1 MLLPK
6 AHSKDNC
13 DKITPLANQKEKYMA
28 TKVAVN
34 GTGRIGLIA
43 IKIAVERE
51 ELELVAVNSTA
62 TPEMLIYLL
71 KYDTVHRGVDAK
83 ILDDRHIE
91 VAGKKVILFSERDP
105 EKLDFGAVGAEVV
118 VECAGVFIT
127 TEKAQPFLKN
137 GVKHVVLSSPAKDD
151 TPTYVM
157 GINTDDYRGE
167 AIVSNASCTT
177 NCLAPICKVLDDAF
191 GIESGLMT
199 TIHSY
204 TNDQNLLDVKHSK
217 DMRRARAAA
226 VNMIPTTTGAARAIS
241 LVMPHLKG
249 KLNGYA
255 MRVPTTDVSVV
266 DLTVNL
272 KNEVTVEMIVAAF
285 EKAAQSNFKGLIE
298 VDHDK
303 RVSSD
308 FVGSTYSSTFVPD
321 MTSVVD
327 GNTVKVLAWY
337 DNEWGY
343 TERLMDMCVFVNRYQ
358 G

>member
-1 MLLPK
+1 MSLK
-6 AHSKDNC
+6 A
-13 DKITPLANQKEKYMA
+13 
-28 TKVAVN
+28 AVN

-43 IKIAVERE
+43 IKILTERSDT
-51 ELELVAVNSTA
+51 ELVAINTTA
-62 TPEMLIYLL
+62 SLDMLAYLL
-71 KYDTVHRGVDAK
+71 KYDTVHRGAKVEIVDDETLM
-83 ILDDRHIE
+83 IN
-91 VAGKKVILFSERDP
+91 GKSVHVFSERDP
-105 EKLDFGAVGAEVV
+105 EKLDFGSKGAEAVL
-118 VECAGVFIT
+118 ECTGVFLT
-127 TEKAQPFLKN
+127 TEKAKPFLKN
-137 GVKHVVLSSPAKDD
+137 GVKRVIMSAPAKDD
-151 TPTYVM
+151 TATFVLN
-157 GINTDDYRGE
+157 INTDSYNGE

-177 NCLAPICKVLDDAF
+177 NALAPVCKVLDDAF
-191 GIESGLMT
+191 GIENGLMT

-226 VNMIPTTTGAARAIS
+226 VNMIPTTTGAAKAIG

-272 KNEVTVEMIVAAF
+272 KKEVTKEAVNAAF
-285 EKAAQSNFKGLIE
+285 EAAAEAGFAGLIE
-298 VDHDK
+298 IDHDK

-308 FVGSTYSSTFVPD
+308 FVGSSYSTTIAPD

-327 GNTVKVLAWY
+327 SHTVKVLAWY

-343 TERLMDMCVFVNRYQ
+343 TERLVDMAVFVSR
-358 G
+358 